1 MIQRNASETG
11 VVFVVDDE
19 EAVRDSIA
27 LLLRSVGIR
36 SRTFGDAREFLA
48 SYQPSEH
55 GCLVLDIRMPRMG
68 GMEVQ
73 QELNRRGWA
82 VPVIFVT
89 GHGDVPMAVEAMRAG
104 AVDFLQKPFKDDE
117 LIRRVQKALEQ
128 DLRLREQLSSQ
139 EQVRARF
146 DSLSPREREI
156 AERLADG
163 AANKAIAI
171 DLGLSERTVEL
182 HRAHVMQKMEAR
194 SLAQLVQMVVQLKQR
209 QPPGSRSGS

>member
-1 MIQRNASETG
+1 MKQPEASATG
-11 VVFVVDDE
+11 LVFIVDDE

-36 SRTFGDAREFLA
+36 SRTFADAREFLD
-48 SYQPSEH
+48 SYQPAEP

-73 QELNRRGWA
+73 QELNRRGWGI
-82 VPVIFVT
+82 PVIFVT

-128 DLRLREQLSSQ
+128 DARLREQLSSAG
-139 EQVRARF
+139 QVRSRF
-146 DSLSPREREI
+146 DSLTPREREI

-163 AANKAIAI
+163 AANKVIAI

-182 HRAHVMQKMEAR
+182 HRAHVMQKMGAR
-194 SLAQLVQMVVQLKQR
+194 GLAQLVQMVLQIR
-209 QPPGSRSGS
+209 QSS

>member
-1 MIQRNASETG
+1 MKQDSEKDAG
-11 VVFVVDDE
+11 LVFVVDDE

-27 LLLRSVGIR
+27 LLLRSVGIP
-36 SRTFGDAREFLA
+36 SRTFGDAREFLD
-48 SYQPSEH
+48 SYQPGQR
-55 GCLVLDIRMPRMG
+55 GCLVLDIRMPRLG
-68 GMEVQ
+68 GMELQ

-128 DLRLREQLSSQ
+128 DARLREQLNSV
-139 EQVRARF
+139 EQVRSRF
-146 DSLSPREREI
+146 ESLTTREREI
-156 AERLADG
+156 AERLAAG
-163 AANKAIAI
+163 AANKTVAI

-182 HRAHVMQKMEAR
+182 HRAHVMQKMGVR
-194 SLAQLVQMVVQLKQR
+194 GLAQLVQMMLQLKR
-209 QPPGSRSGS
+209 P

>member
-1 MIQRNASETG
+1 MKQPDPSEAG
-11 VVFVVDDE
+11 LVFIVDDE

-27 LLLRSVGIR
+27 LLLRSVGIG
-36 SRTFGDAREFLA
+36 SRTFGDAREFLD
-48 SYQPSEH
+48 SYQPAER

-73 QELNRRGWA
+73 QELNRRGWGI
-82 VPVIFVT
+82 PVIFVT

-128 DLRLREQLSSQ
+128 DARLREQLSSVG
-139 EQVRARF
+139 QVRSRF
-146 DSLSPREREI
+146 DSLTPREREI
-156 AERLADG
+156 AERLAGG
-163 AANKAIAI
+163 AANKVIAI

-182 HRAHVMQKMEAR
+182 HRAHVMQKMGAR
-194 SLAQLVQMVVQLKQR
+194 GLAQLVQMVLQLR
-209 QPPGSRSGS
+209 QS